1 MRGRKKKEKKKE
13 RGQTDWREGRK
24 KRKKKEERGHPMR
37 RTGSEKKEEPSRT
50 GFEPAR
56 ANPCDVVPYMD
67 TFESH
72 SLTTRTS

>member
-1 MRGRKKKEKKKE
+1 MRGRKGEGKEKGE
-13 RGQTDWREGRK
+13 GSDGLEGREK
-24 KRKKKEERGHPMR
+24 KGKRKEERGHPMR